1 MGPGEFGGSAALVVF
16 LFGHFVT
23 VVFSIKDCYTRVD
36 GRIVYEGINNVADF
50 GQACQAW
57 SSQDGRT
64 HNYCRAP
71 RAGDLQPWCFVR
83 ADTGNLIQARC
94 DVEHC
99 TECYTVT
106 GSDYRGTQSK
116 PSSNE
121 SSTEECVSWTDESGG
136 KRFNTKAHPDD
147 RSGLGDHN
155 YCRNPWPEGRPSP
168 WCYTGKT
175 PASHKQCLI
184 PNCKVPGYLGCV
196 TETETAPLLWNV
208 VRTAYFSQLTIAH
221 CVTYCRDHGTQY
233 AGFRN
238 GNQCICIAGPRDVFR
253 SLPEVTDCNKKCAGD
268 SRHFCGGTNSTALF
282 DTRMGQCGGWRYG
295 VYGTIHSPNFP
306 SDYPNGEICS
316 WSIMGPEN
324 HVLRLHF
331 AMYDIADSE
340 DYVAVWDNS
349 TRRRVLLTPSKNGYV
364 VDSNHAGLHFVADS
378 AKNGPGFSLVFEAV
392 KKCPKPDILN
402 GKADA
407 DSFLPGQFATVECD
421 PGFRVFGPAK
431 VMCEDDGTFKNLPEC
446 LSENSTLPTPVSFS
460 NNKTTDASIVSTTS
474 HHLSTDS
481 SQVSTTST
489 RDQGT
494 TEVPQTTVKRPRPR
508 TQEPAKT
515 STFIATTTESIR
527 TSSTRST
534 TSRPFSTKERH
545 HTTELRTTQ
554 SAEHSKPDS
563 SSGSSQEAEDATSTV
578 VIGVVVAIVLILV
591 IGLLIYTSCAVLAA
605 KRARQASLEN
615 GQAENGDAEV
625 NVPLKDFGEES
636 NTNDEDDV
644 QTGKDA
650 VLGEL

>member
-1 MGPGEFGGSAALVVF
+1 MGQREVGWSAALLVFVFAQFITVPVV
-16 LFGHFVT
+16 L
-23 VVFSIKDCYTRVD
+23 SIQDCYTRVD
-36 GRIVYEGINNVADF
+36 GRIVYEGINNVTDF
-50 GQACQAW
+50 GKPCEAWRNQAGGQ
-57 SSQDGRT
+57 T

-71 RAGDLQPWCFVR
+71 RPGDLQPWCFVR

-99 TECYTVT
+99 TECYTIT

-121 SSTEECVSWTDESGG
+121 SSAEECMSWTDESGG

-147 RSGLGDHN
+147 KLGLGDHN
-155 YCRNPWPEGRPSP
+155 YCRNPWAEGRPSP

-184 PNCKVPGYLGCV
+184 PDCKVPGYLGCIADSD
-196 TETETAPLLWNV
+196 TPPLLWNV
-208 VRTAYFSQLTIAH
+208 VRTASFSALTIAH
-221 CVTYCRDHGTQY
+221 CITYCRDYGTQY

-238 GNQCICIAGPRDVFR
+238 GNQCSCMAGTRDVYR
-253 SLPEVTDCNKKCAGD
+253 SLPEAADCNKKCSGD

-295 VYGTIHSPNFP
+295 VYGTIHSPDFP

-349 TRRRVLLTPSKNGYV
+349 TRRRVLLTPSKDGYV
-364 VDSNHAGLHFVADS
+364 VNSNQAGLHFVSDS

-402 GKADA
+402 GNLEA
-407 DSFLPGQFATVECD
+407 DSFLPGQFANVECA
-421 PGFRVFGPAK
+421 PGFNVIGPTRI
-431 VMCEDDGTFKNLPEC
+431 MCENDGTFKKLPEC
-446 LSENSTLPTPVSFS
+446 LSENATLPTPMSFS
-460 NNKTTDASIVSTTS
+460 NNKTTDASVVSTTP
-474 HHLSTDS
+474 HHLSTRRNK
-481 SQVSTTST
+481 VHTTGTGEQETTIIPKTAAPPSRPT
-489 RDQGT
+489 TQGPAMT
-494 TEVPQTTVKRPRPR
+494 TTKVT
-508 TQEPAKT
+508 
-515 STFIATTTESIR
+515 ATTTATM
-527 TSSTRST
+527 TSSSAN
-534 TSRPFSTKERH
+534 SRPFSTTEKH
-545 HTTELRTTQ
+545 HTAALQTTE
-554 SAEHSKPDS
+554 SSEHSKPDS
-563 SSGSSQEAEDATSTV
+563 SSGSTQEAGDATSTV

-591 IGLLIYTSCAVLAA
+591 ISLLIYIACAVLAA

-615 GQAENGDAEV
+615 GRADDAEV
-625 NVPLKDFGEES
+625 NVPLNDLGKDS
-636 NTNDEDDV
+636 NATDEDDV
-644 QTGKDA
+644 QTAKDA